1 MAKLYVLNFNQKYLF
16 LWICPWIP
24 FELFCNQCINA
35 FAKLHC
41 VGILKMFCITYWLT
55 LKYCSKWLGGAI
67 SSSQLI
73 NHVGFWK
80 CKECLVVYITSVDN
94 FFWCRQN
101 VDPHRCQCHKP
112 WTSLATEYVA
122 TVQVLTD
129 WVIGSQPLFLGPSQT
144 APTLMSEKKSLQLC
158 SPQITSSCRAKLLS

>member
-1 MAKLYVLNFNQKYLF
+1 
-16 LWICPWIP
+16 
-24 FELFCNQCINA
+24 
-35 FAKLHC
+35 
-41 VGILKMFCITYWLT
+41 MFCITYWLT

-129 WVIGSQPLFLGPSQT
+129 REWLVPNLCYWDQVKLLQLWCQKKNVYSYARPKSHHRAERSCLVRDHFML
-144 APTLMSEKKSLQLC
+144 TLMERVWDSLSSLQ
-158 SPQITSSCRAKLLS
+158 SEPPTPVNGQMKVTSSI